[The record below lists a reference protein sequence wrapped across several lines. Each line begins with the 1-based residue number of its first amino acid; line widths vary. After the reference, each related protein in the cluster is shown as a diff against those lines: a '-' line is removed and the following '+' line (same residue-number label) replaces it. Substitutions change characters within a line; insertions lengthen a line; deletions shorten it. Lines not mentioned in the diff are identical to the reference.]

1 MLEMNDII
9 LIFIGIFIILLI
21 FLFFILV
28 AYVYDTYTSYKIDIN
43 DNLAKSEDYIND
55 ATKSINSLKDNVNTD
70 ITKIKTTND
79 SIEQRIKN
87 NYDAHE
93 TKYNTFTSNL
103 NHLVNID
110 NIKENNI
117 GSNLFLNN
125 ITAYD
130 RNTTD
135 LNLLT
140 NFNMWEDTIVHTS
153 SNNSNYFNICDSAT
167 GNKSNLTCA
176 SLNIDNNKVFNIF
189 SSNTN
194 YNSSNVDKIRIGG
207 KLNTNTMMEFDIN
220 NNNIL
225 LGSNVSPAISI
236 KNNIYTPPIIT
247 GKYSIS
253 GTESTG
259 NINLD
264 FFTNIDIPTTAFVN
278 FYIPTTQTISL
289 GTQMPDIITNATYS
303 SETKILKFKNTTT
316 INANVTTTIRIPITG
331 TGASITSENNIQI
344 NGYLTSS

>member
-9 LIFIGIFIILLI
+9 LIFIGIFVILLI

-43 DNLAKSEDYIND
+43 DNLTKSEDYIND
-55 ATKSINSLKDNVNTD
+55 AAKSINTLKEEVNSNITNV
-70 ITKIKTTND
+70 KTTND
-79 SIEQRIKN
+79 SIEKKIN
-87 NYDAHE
+87 TNYNAHE

-103 NHLVNID
+103 NHLVKID
-110 NIKENNI
+110 NIKKNNI
-117 GSNLFLNN
+117 GSNLFIDN

-130 RNTTD
+130 RNTTN

-167 GNKSNLTCA
+167 GNKSDLTCA

-194 YNSSNVDKIRIGG
+194 YNSSNLDKIRISG

-220 NNNIL
+220 NNNIFI
-225 LGSNVSPAISI
+225 GSNVDPAIKI
-236 KNNIYTPPIIT
+236 NNNIYTPPIIT

-253 GTESTG
+253 GSGSAG

-264 FFTNIDIPTTAFVN
+264 FFTNINIPTTAFVN

-289 GTQMPDIITNATYS
+289 GTPIPSINNATY
-303 SETKILKFKNTTT
+303 TNKILKFKNTNT
-316 INANVTTTIRIPITG
+316 INANTTTTPLTIPIT
-331 TGASITSENNIQI
+331 ASTSIISENNIQI

>member
-9 LIFIGIFIILLI
+9 LIFIGIFVILLI

-43 DNLAKSEDYIND
+43 DNLTKSEDYIND
-55 ATKSINSLKDNVNTD
+55 AAKSINTLKEEVNSNITNV
-70 ITKIKTTND
+70 KTTND
-79 SIEQRIKN
+79 SIEKKIN
-87 NYDAHE
+87 TNYNAHE

-103 NHLVNID
+103 NHLVKID
-110 NIKENNI
+110 NITQNNI
-117 GSNLFLNN
+117 GSNLFIDN

-130 RNTTD
+130 RNTTN

-167 GNKSNLTCA
+167 GNKSDLTCA

-194 YNSSNVDKIRIGG
+194 YNSSNLDKIRISG

-220 NNNIL
+220 NNNIFI
-225 LGSNVSPAISI
+225 GSNVDPAIRI
-236 KNNIYTPPIIT
+236 NNNIYTPPIIT

-253 GTESTG
+253 GSESAG

-264 FFTNIDIPTTAFVN
+264 FFTNINIPTTAFVN
-278 FYIPTTQTISL
+278 FYIPTTQPISL
-289 GTQMPDIITNATYS
+289 GSLMPRAITNATYNS
-303 SETKILKFKNTTT
+303 LNKILKFKNTNT
-316 INANVTTTIRIPITG
+316 INANTTTPLTIPITG
-331 TGASITSENNIQI
+331 DSITSENNIQI

>member
-9 LIFIGIFIILLI
+9 LIFIGIFVILLI

-43 DNLAKSEDYIND
+43 DNLTKSEDYIND
-55 ATKSINSLKDNVNTD
+55 AAKSINTLKEEVNSNITNV
-70 ITKIKTTND
+70 KTTND
-79 SIEQRIKN
+79 SIEKKIN
-87 NYDAHE
+87 TNYNAHE

-103 NHLVNID
+103 NHLVKID
-110 NIKENNI
+110 NIKKNNI
-117 GSNLFLNN
+117 GSNLFIDN

-130 RNTTD
+130 RNTTN

-167 GNKSNLTCA
+167 GNKSDLTCA

-194 YNSSNVDKIRIGG
+194 YNSSNLDKIRISG

-220 NNNIL
+220 NNNIFI
-225 LGSNVSPAISI
+225 GSNVDPAIKI
-236 KNNIYTPPIIT
+236 NNNIYTPPIIT

-253 GTESTG
+253 GSGSAG

-264 FFTNIDIPTTAFVN
+264 FFTNINIPTTAFVN
-278 FYIPTTQTISL
+278 FYIPTTQIISL
-289 GTQMPDIITNATYS
+289 GTPIPSAINNATY
-303 SETKILKFKNTTT
+303 TNKILKFKNTNT
-316 INANVTTTIRIPITG
+316 INANTTTTPLTIPIT
-331 TGASITSENNIQI
+331 ASTSIISENNIQI

>member
-9 LIFIGIFIILLI
+9 LIFIGIFVILLI

-43 DNLAKSEDYIND
+43 DNLTKSEDYIND
-55 ATKSINSLKDNVNTD
+55 AAKSINTLKEEVNSNITNV
-70 ITKIKTTND
+70 KTTND
-79 SIEQRIKN
+79 SIEKKIN
-87 NYDAHE
+87 TNYNAHE

-103 NHLVNID
+103 NHLVKID
-110 NIKENNI
+110 NIKKNNI
-117 GSNLFLNN
+117 GSNLFIDN

-167 GNKSNLTCA
+167 GNKSDLTCA

-194 YNSSNVDKIRIGG
+194 YNSSNLDKIRISG

-220 NNNIL
+220 NNNIFI
-225 LGSNVSPAISI
+225 GSNVDPAIKI
-236 KNNIYTPPIIT
+236 NNNIYTPPIIT

-253 GTESTG
+253 GTQM
-259 NINLD
+259 NLD
-264 FFTNIDIPTTAFVN
+264 FFTNINIPTTAFVN
-278 FYIPTTQTISL
+278 FYIPTTQIISL
-289 GTQMPDIITNATYS
+289 GTPIPSAINNATY
-303 SETKILKFKNTTT
+303 TNKILKFKNTTT
-316 INANVTTTIRIPITG
+316 INANTTTPLTIPIT
-331 TGASITSENNIQI
+331 ASTSIISENNIQI

>member
-9 LIFIGIFIILLI
+9 LIFIGIFVILLI

-43 DNLAKSEDYIND
+43 DNLTKSEDYIND
-55 ATKSINSLKDNVNTD
+55 AAKSINTLKEEVNSNITNV
-70 ITKIKTTND
+70 KTTND
-79 SIEQRIKN
+79 SIEKKIN
-87 NYDAHE
+87 TNYNAHE

-103 NHLVNID
+103 NHLVKID
-110 NIKENNI
+110 NIKKNNI
-117 GSNLFLNN
+117 GSNLFIDN

-130 RNTTD
+130 RNTTN

-167 GNKSNLTCA
+167 GNKSDLTCA

-194 YNSSNVDKIRIGG
+194 YNSSNLDKIRISG

-220 NNNIL
+220 NNNIFI
-225 LGSNVSPAISI
+225 GSNVDPAIKI
-236 KNNIYTPPIIT
+236 NNNIYTPPIIT

-253 GTESTG
+253 GTQM
-259 NINLD
+259 NLD
-264 FFTNIDIPTTAFVN
+264 FFTNINIPTTAFVN

-289 GTQMPDIITNATYS
+289 GTPIPSINNATY
-303 SETKILKFKNTTT
+303 TNKILKFKNTNT
-316 INANVTTTIRIPITG
+316 INANTTTTPLTIPITAS
-331 TGASITSENNIQI
+331 TSITSENNIQI

>member
-9 LIFIGIFIILLI
+9 LIFIGIFVILLI

-43 DNLAKSEDYIND
+43 DNLTKSEDYIND
-55 ATKSINSLKDNVNTD
+55 AAKSINTLKEEVNSNITNV
-70 ITKIKTTND
+70 KTTND
-79 SIEQRIKN
+79 SIEKKIN
-87 NYDAHE
+87 TNYNAHE

-103 NHLVNID
+103 NHLVKID
-110 NIKENNI
+110 NIKKNNI
-117 GSNLFLNN
+117 GSNLFIDN

-167 GNKSNLTCA
+167 GNKSDLTCA

-194 YNSSNVDKIRIGG
+194 YNSSNLDKIRISG

-220 NNNIL
+220 NNNIFI
-225 LGSNVSPAISI
+225 GSNVDPAIKI
-236 KNNIYTPPIIT
+236 NNNIYTPPIIT

-253 GTESTG
+253 VSG

-264 FFTNIDIPTTAFVN
+264 FFTNINIPTTAFVN
-278 FYIPTTQTISL
+278 FYIPTTQIISL
-289 GTQMPDIITNATYS
+289 GVIPSAITNATY
-303 SETKILKFKNTTT
+303 TYKILKFKNTNT
-316 INANVTTTIRIPITG
+316 INANTITSLIIPITG
-331 TGASITSENNIQI
+331 TSIISENNIQI

>member
-9 LIFIGIFIILLI
+9 LIFIGIFVILLI

-43 DNLAKSEDYIND
+43 DNLTKSEDYIND
-55 ATKSINSLKDNVNTD
+55 AAKSINTLKEEVNSNITNV
-70 ITKIKTTND
+70 KTTND
-79 SIEQRIKN
+79 SIEKKIN
-87 NYDAHE
+87 TNYNAHE

-103 NHLVNID
+103 NHLVKID
-110 NIKENNI
+110 NIKQNNI
-117 GSNLFLNN
+117 GSNLFIDN

-130 RNTTD
+130 RNTTN

-167 GNKSNLTCA
+167 GNKSDLTCA

-194 YNSSNVDKIRIGG
+194 YNSSNLDKIRISG

-220 NNNIL
+220 KNNIFI
-225 LGSNVSPAISI
+225 GSNVDPAIKI
-236 KNNIYTPPIIT
+236 NNNIYTPPIIT

-253 GTESTG
+253 VSG
-259 NINLD
+259 NAVNLN
-264 FFTNIDIPTTAFVN
+264 FFTNINIPTTAFVN
-278 FYIPTTQTISL
+278 FYIPTAQTISL
-289 GTQMPDIITNATYS
+289 GTSIPSEITNATY
-303 SETKILKFKNTTT
+303 TNMILKFKNTNT
-316 INANVTTTIRIPITG
+316 INANTTTTLRIPITITG
-331 TGASITSENNIQI
+331 TPISEDNIQI

>member
-9 LIFIGIFIILLI
+9 LIFIGIFVILLI

-43 DNLAKSEDYIND
+43 DNLTKSEDYIND
-55 ATKSINSLKDNVNTD
+55 AAKSINTLKEEVNSNITNV
-70 ITKIKTTND
+70 KTTND
-79 SIEQRIKN
+79 SIEKKIN
-87 NYDAHE
+87 TNYNAHE

-103 NHLVNID
+103 NHLVKID
-110 NIKENNI
+110 NIKKNNI
-117 GSNLFLNN
+117 GSNLFIDN

-130 RNTTD
+130 RNTTN

-167 GNKSNLTCA
+167 GNKSDLTCA
-176 SLNIDNNKVFNIF
+176 SLNIDNKKVFNIF

-194 YNSSNVDKIRIGG
+194 YNSSNLDKIRISG

-220 NNNIL
+220 NNNIFI
-225 LGSNVSPAISI
+225 GSNVDPAIKI
-236 KNNIYTPPIIT
+236 NNNIYTPPIIT

-253 GTESTG
+253 GSGSAG

-264 FFTNIDIPTTAFVN
+264 FFTNINIPTTAFVN

-289 GTQMPDIITNATYS
+289 GTPIPSINNATY
-303 SETKILKFKNTTT
+303 TNKILKFKNTNT
-316 INANVTTTIRIPITG
+316 INANTTTTPLTIPITAS
-331 TGASITSENNIQI
+331 TSITSENNIQI

>member
-9 LIFIGIFIILLI
+9 LIFIGIFVILLI

-43 DNLAKSEDYIND
+43 DNLTKSEDYIND
-55 ATKSINSLKDNVNTD
+55 AAKSINTLKEEVNSNITNV
-70 ITKIKTTND
+70 KTTND
-79 SIEQRIKN
+79 SIEKKIN
-87 NYDAHE
+87 TNYNAHE

-103 NHLVNID
+103 NHLVKID
-110 NIKENNI
+110 NIKQNNI
-117 GSNLFLNN
+117 GSNLFIDN

-130 RNTTD
+130 RNITD

-167 GNKSNLTCA
+167 GNKSDLTCA

-194 YNSSNVDKIRIGG
+194 YNSSNLDKIRISG

-220 NNNIL
+220 NNNIFI
-225 LGSNVSPAISI
+225 GSNVDPAIKI
-236 KNNIYTPPIIT
+236 NNNIYTPPIIT
-247 GKYSIS
+247 GEYSIS
-253 GTESTG
+253 VSGNAV

-264 FFTNIDIPTTAFVN
+264 FFTNINIPTTAFVN

-289 GTQMPDIITNATYS
+289 GTPIHSINNATYRN
-303 SETKILKFKNTTT
+303 KILKFKNTDT
-316 INANVTTTIRIPITG
+316 INANTITSLTIPITG
-331 TGASITSENNIQI
+331 DSITSEDNIQI